1 MFTLPCNINYM
12 GKRVQVYIFSHP
24 NPCSMRP
31 KIDSTSFGSIT
42 VEGIKFE
49 YDILI
54 RRDGN
59 VEKREKMLSKEL
71 YGTSHILS
79 LEEARHIYESG
90 IEKLIIG
97 TGQTGFV
104 ELSNEAEAFFRENKC
119 EVELLPTPEAIES
132 WNRAEGKFVS
142 MFHIT
147 C

>member
-1 MFTLPCNINYM
+1 M
-12 GKRVQVYIFSHP
+12 GPDLYLFPHKSFG
-24 NPCSMRP
+24 MKP
-31 KIDSTSFGSIT
+31 KIDSTSFGFIT
-42 VEGIKFE
+42 VEGRKFE
-49 YDILI
+49 HDILI

-59 VEKREKMLSKEL
+59 VEKRMKKLSKEL

-79 LEEARHIYESG
+79 LEEARHIYETG
-90 IEKLIIG
+90 IEKLIVG

-104 ELSNEAEAFFRENKC
+104 ELSKEAADFFREKQC

-132 WNRAEGKFVS
+132 WNQAEGKVAA